1 MLVILHTAV
10 AVATIIV
17 VAAAASPIDGSTV
30 PLYLTVTAKIKA
42 SFPFLLRRR
51 RRRKPISTTIVDW
64 GGSAENDRDLGS
76 FRVGTGFEGT
86 SECLSYCYIY
96 IGL

>member
-1 MLVILHTAV
+1 MVLVILHTA
-10 AVATIIV
+10 AAATIV

-30 PLYLTVTAKIKA
+30 PLA

-51 RRRKPISTTIVDW
+51 RRREPISTTIVDW

-86 SECLSYCYIY
+86 SECLCYCYIY